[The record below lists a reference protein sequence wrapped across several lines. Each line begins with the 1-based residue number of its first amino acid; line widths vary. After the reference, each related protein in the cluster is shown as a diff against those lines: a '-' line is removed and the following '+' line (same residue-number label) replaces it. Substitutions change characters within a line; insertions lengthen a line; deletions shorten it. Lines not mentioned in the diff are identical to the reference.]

1 MEDTE
6 ISFPESLLRRNF
18 VMANTKKKTTPVA
31 TKKDNTVEIPVVAA
45 MTKAEPKKEAKVEAK
60 KEAEVKK
67 AEPKKVEKAVEVKT
81 VAKKEDKAPA
91 KAATKVAEK
100 KPAAKK
106 ATTTKKAATTA
117 KKAPAKAAKVENNI
131 YVQFSGMEFDT
142 AAIEKAVKADYTAKN
157 GKKDMKSVSIYIKPE
172 DMKAYYVIDGIIGD
186 VAL

>member
-1 MEDTE
+1 M
-6 ISFPESLLRRNF
+6 NF

-31 TKKDNTVEIPVVAA
+31 AKKDNTVEIPVVAA

-81 VAKKEDKAPA
+81 K
-91 KAATKVAEK
+91 
-100 KPAAKK
+100 
-106 ATTTKKAATTA
+106 ATTA

>member
-45 MTKAEPKKEAKVEAK
+45 MTKAEPKVEAK

-91 KAATKVAEK
+91 KAAEK

>member
-91 KAATKVAEK
+91 KAAKK

>member
-1 MEDTE
+1 
-6 ISFPESLLRRNF
+6 
-18 VMANTKKKTTPVA
+18 MANTKKKTTPVA
-31 TKKDNTVEIPVVAA
+31 AKKDNTVEIPVVAA

-91 KAATKVAEK
+91 KAATKAAE
-100 KPAAKK
+100 
-106 ATTTKKAATTA
+106 
-117 KKAPAKAAKVENNI
+117 KAPAKAAKVENNI

>member
-91 KAATKVAEK
+91 KAATKAAEK

-106 ATTTKKAATTA
+106 ATTA

>member
-1 MEDTE
+1 
-6 ISFPESLLRRNF
+6 
-18 VMANTKKKTTPVA
+18 MANTKKKTTPVA
-31 TKKDNTVEIPVVAA
+31 AKKDNTVEIPVVAA

-142 AAIEKAVKADYTAKN
+142 AAIEKADYTAKN

>member
-1 MEDTE
+1 
-6 ISFPESLLRRNF
+6 
-18 VMANTKKKTTPVA
+18 MANTKKKTTPVA
-31 TKKDNTVEIPVVAA
+31 AKKDNTVEIPVVAA

-60 KEAEVKK
+60 KK

>member
-45 MTKAEPKKEAKVEAK
+45 MTKAEAK

-91 KAATKVAEK
+91 KAAEK

>member
-1 MEDTE
+1 
-6 ISFPESLLRRNF
+6 
-18 VMANTKKKTTPVA
+18 MANTKKKTTPVA
-31 TKKDNTVEIPVVAA
+31 AKKDNTVEIPVVAA
-45 MTKAEPKKEAKVEAK
+45 MTKAEPKKEA
-60 KEAEVKK
+60 K

-91 KAATKVAEK
+91 KAATKAAEK

-106 ATTTKKAATTA
+106 ATTA

>member
-1 MEDTE
+1 
-6 ISFPESLLRRNF
+6 
-18 VMANTKKKTTPVA
+18 MANTKKKTTPVA
-31 TKKDNTVEIPVVAA
+31 AKKDNTVEIPVVAA

-67 AEPKKVEKAVEVKT
+67 AEPKKAVEVKT

>member
-1 MEDTE
+1 
-6 ISFPESLLRRNF
+6 
-18 VMANTKKKTTPVA
+18 MANTKKKTTPVA
-31 TKKDNTVEIPVVAA
+31 AKKDNTVEIPVVAA

-91 KAATKVAEK
+91 KAATKAAEK

-106 ATTTKKAATTA
+106 ATTA

-142 AAIEKAVKADYTAKN
+142 AAIEKAVKADYTSKN

>member
-1 MEDTE
+1 MEDME

-31 TKKDNTVEIPVVAA
+31 AKKDNTVEIPVVAA

-91 KAATKVAEK
+91 KAATKTAEK

-106 ATTTKKAATTA
+106 ATTA

>member
-1 MEDTE
+1 MEDME

-31 TKKDNTVEIPVVAA
+31 AKKDNTVEIPVVAA

-81 VAKKEDKAPA
+81 VAKKENKAPA
-91 KAATKVAEK
+91 KAATKAAEK

-106 ATTTKKAATTA
+106 ATTA

>member
-1 MEDTE
+1 
-6 ISFPESLLRRNF
+6 
-18 VMANTKKKTTPVA
+18 MANTKKKTTPVA
-31 TKKDNTVEIPVVAA
+31 AKKDNTVEIPVVAA

-91 KAATKVAEK
+91 KAATKAAEK

-106 ATTTKKAATTA
+106 ATTTKKAATT
-117 KKAPAKAAKVENNI
+117 AKAAKVENNI

>member
-1 MEDTE
+1 ME

-31 TKKDNTVEIPVVAA
+31 AKKDNTVEIPVVAA
-45 MTKAEPKKEAKVEAK
+45 MT
-60 KEAEVKK
+60 K

-81 VAKKEDKAPA
+81 VAKKEDKASA
-91 KAATKVAEK
+91 KAATKAAEK

-106 ATTTKKAATTA
+106 ATTA

>member
-1 MEDTE
+1 
-6 ISFPESLLRRNF
+6 
-18 VMANTKKKTTPVA
+18 MANTKKKTTPVA
-31 TKKDNTVEIPVVAA
+31 AKKDNTVEIPVVAA

-67 AEPKKVEKAVEVKT
+67 VEKAVEVKT

-91 KAATKVAEK
+91 KAATKAAEK

-106 ATTTKKAATTA
+106 ATTA

>member
-1 MEDTE
+1 
-6 ISFPESLLRRNF
+6 
-18 VMANTKKKTTPVA
+18 MANTKKKTTPVA
-31 TKKDNTVEIPVVAA
+31 AKKDNTVEIPVVAA

-91 KAATKVAEK
+91 KAA
-100 KPAAKK
+100 
-106 ATTTKKAATTA
+106 
-117 KKAPAKAAKVENNI
+117 KVENII

>member
-1 MEDTE
+1 MT
-6 ISFPESLLRRNF
+6 
-18 VMANTKKKTTPVA
+18 NTKKKTTPVA
-31 TKKDNTVEIPVVAA
+31 AKKDNTVEIPVVAA

-67 AEPKKVEKAVEVKT
+67 AEPKKVEKAVEVKA
-81 VAKKEDKAPA
+81 VAKKEDKVPA
-91 KAATKVAEK
+91 KAATKAAEK

-106 ATTTKKAATTA
+106 ATTA

>member
-81 VAKKEDKAPA
+81 VRKKIRHLLRLLQKLLKRNRLPR
-91 KAATKVAEK
+91 KLQLLRKQLQLLK
-100 KPAAKK
+100 RHLLRLLKLK
-106 ATTTKKAATTA
+106 TTFM
-117 KKAPAKAAKVENNI
+117 
-131 YVQFSGMEFDT
+131 FSSQVWNL
-142 AAIEKAVKADYTAKN
+142 ILLQSKR
-157 GKKDMKSVSIYIKPE
+157 
-172 DMKAYYVIDGIIGD
+172 
-186 VAL
+186 L

>member
-45 MTKAEPKKEAKVEAK
+45 MTKAEPKKEAKVEA
-60 KEAEVKK
+60 EVKK

-91 KAATKVAEK
+91 KAATKAAEK

>member
-1 MEDTE
+1 
-6 ISFPESLLRRNF
+6 
-18 VMANTKKKTTPVA
+18 MANTKKKTTPVA
-31 TKKDNTVEIPVVAA
+31 AKKDNTVEIPVVAA
-45 MTKAEPKKEAKVEAK
+45 MTKAEPK

-91 KAATKVAEK
+91 KAATKAAEK

-106 ATTTKKAATTA
+106 ATTAN
-117 KKAPAKAAKVENNI
+117 KAPAKAAKVENNI

>member
-1 MEDTE
+1 M
-6 ISFPESLLRRNF
+6 
-18 VMANTKKKTTPVA
+18 K
-31 TKKDNTVEIPVVAA
+31 
-45 MTKAEPKKEAKVEAK
+45 
-60 KEAEVKK
+60 
-67 AEPKKVEKAVEVKT
+67 KAVEVKT

-91 KAATKVAEK
+91 KAATKAAEK

-106 ATTTKKAATTA
+106 ATTA

>member
-1 MEDTE
+1 
-6 ISFPESLLRRNF
+6 
-18 VMANTKKKTTPVA
+18 MANTKKKTTPVA
-31 TKKDNTVEIPVVAA
+31 AKKDNTVEIPVVAA

-67 AEPKKVEKAVEVKT
+67 AEPKKVEKAVE
-81 VAKKEDKAPA
+81 DKAPA
-91 KAATKVAEK
+91 KAATKAAEK

-106 ATTTKKAATTA
+106 ATTA

>member
-1 MEDTE
+1 MEDME

-31 TKKDNTVEIPVVAA
+31 AKKNNTVEIPVVAA

-91 KAATKVAEK
+91 KAATKAAEK

-106 ATTTKKAATTA
+106 ATTA

>member
-1 MEDTE
+1 ME

-31 TKKDNTVEIPVVAA
+31 AKKDNTVEIPVVAA
-45 MTKAEPKKEAKVEAK
+45 MTKAEPK

>member
-1 MEDTE
+1 MEDME

-31 TKKDNTVEIPVVAA
+31 AKKDNTVEIPVVAA

-106 ATTTKKAATTA
+106 ATTTKKA
-117 KKAPAKAAKVENNI
+117 PAKAAKVENNI

>member
-45 MTKAEPKKEAKVEAK
+45 MTKAEPKKEAKVE
-60 KEAEVKK
+60 
-67 AEPKKVEKAVEVKT
+67 
-81 VAKKEDKAPA
+81 AKKEDKAPA

>member
-1 MEDTE
+1 MEDME

-31 TKKDNTVEIPVVAA
+31 AKKDNTVEIPVVAA

-67 AEPKKVEKAVEVKT
+67 AEPKKDEKAVEVKT

-91 KAATKVAEK
+91 KAATKAAEK

-106 ATTTKKAATTA
+106 ATTA

>member
-81 VAKKEDKAPA
+81 V
-91 KAATKVAEK
+91 
-100 KPAAKK
+100 
-106 ATTTKKAATTA
+106 
-117 KKAPAKAAKVENNI
+117 
-131 YVQFSGMEFDT
+131 S
-142 AAIEKAVKADYTAKN
+142 
-157 GKKDMKSVSIYIKPE
+157 
-172 DMKAYYVIDGIIGD
+172 
-186 VAL
+186 

>member
-45 MTKAEPKKEAKVEAK
+45 MTKAEPKKEAK

-91 KAATKVAEK
+91 KAAEK

>member
-1 MEDTE
+1 
-6 ISFPESLLRRNF
+6 
-18 VMANTKKKTTPVA
+18 MANTKKKTTPVA
-31 TKKDNTVEIPVVAA
+31 AKKDNTVEIPVVAA

-91 KAATKVAEK
+91 KAATKA
-100 KPAAKK
+100 AAKK
-106 ATTTKKAATTA
+106 ATTA

>member
-1 MEDTE
+1 
-6 ISFPESLLRRNF
+6 
-18 VMANTKKKTTPVA
+18 MANTKKKTTPVA

-45 MTKAEPKKEAKVEAK
+45 MTKAEPKKEAKVEA
-60 KEAEVKK
+60 EVKK

-91 KAATKVAEK
+91 KVATKVAEK

>member
-45 MTKAEPKKEAKVEAK
+45 MTKAEAKVEAK

-91 KAATKVAEK
+91 KAATKAAEK

>member
-1 MEDTE
+1 MEDME

-31 TKKDNTVEIPVVAA
+31 AKKDNTVEIPVVAA

-91 KAATKVAEK
+91 KAATKAAEK

-106 ATTTKKAATTA
+106 ATTA

-157 GKKDMKSVSIYIKPE
+157 GKKDMKSISIYIKPE

>member
-1 MEDTE
+1 
-6 ISFPESLLRRNF
+6 
-18 VMANTKKKTTPVA
+18 MANTKKKTTPVA
-31 TKKDNTVEIPVVAA
+31 AKKDNTVEIPVVAA

-91 KAATKVAEK
+91 KAATKA
-100 KPAAKK
+100 
-106 ATTTKKAATTA
+106 A

>member
-1 MEDTE
+1 
-6 ISFPESLLRRNF
+6 
-18 VMANTKKKTTPVA
+18 MANTKKKTTPVA

-45 MTKAEPKKEAKVEAK
+45 MTKAEPKK
-60 KEAEVKK
+60 
-67 AEPKKVEKAVEVKT
+67 VEKAVEVKT

-91 KAATKVAEK
+91 KAAEK